1 MMFQKPSVEFVEI
14 DMTDV
19 VVTSDAGTNI
29 CSGVAGQSDWPFPD
43 DGHDGDDGYDG
54 E

>member
-29 CSGVAGQSDWPFPD
+29 CSGVAEQSDWPFP
-43 DGHDGDDGYDG
+43 GDEGDAGDV